1 MADSYALVT
10 GASSG
15 IGKEI
20 CLSLLKNNVTVF
32 GVSRQGSDIDHSHY
46 VDILAD
52 IRDELAVEDMYRIV
66 GESTDGL
73 DLIVNCAGICIMS
86 PLHEVPSKEFLDHL
100 LTNVVGPFHIL
111 KHGIEFVI
119 EQETHVINISSMAA
133 KEGLPDMA
141 SYCASKFALSGLI
154 QSCSKEWAA
163 MGVRFTTLNPG
174 AIDTPLWDN
183 INSEAP
189 REKMMTVEDF
199 INVFEMVINS
209 SSKIEFPDISFVPK
223 TGIIS

>member
-1 MADSYALVT
+1 MADLYALVT

-20 CLSLLKNNVTVF
+20 CLSLLKNNWIVF
-32 GVSRQGSDIDHSHY
+32 GVGRRGQDIDHPNY
-46 VDILAD
+46 VGIVAD

-73 DLIVNCAGICIMS
+73 DLIVNCAGICVMS

-111 KHGIEFVI
+111 KHGIEFII
-119 EQETHVINISSMAA
+119 EQQTHVVTISSMAGKA
-133 KEGLPDMA
+133 GLPDMA
-141 SYCASKFALSGLI
+141 SYCASKFALNGLTE
-154 QSCSKEWAA
+154 SCSKEWAP

-189 REKMMTVEDF
+189 RDKMMAIEDF

-209 SSKIEFPDISFVPK
+209 SNKIEFPDISFVPK
-223 TGIIS
+223 AGIIL